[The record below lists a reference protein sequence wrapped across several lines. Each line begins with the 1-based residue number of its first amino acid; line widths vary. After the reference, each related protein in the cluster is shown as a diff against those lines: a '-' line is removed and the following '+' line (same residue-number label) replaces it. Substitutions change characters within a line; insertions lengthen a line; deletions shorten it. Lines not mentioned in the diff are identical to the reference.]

1 MSSNYF
7 KIDSSSGSGDKT
19 VTVTTLGKNTTAEK
33 RNGRVTVSSPT
44 TVAPTKTVELVQYYA
59 PRIQF
64 VGDPVYYPI
73 SAKGGTLTLNIDS
86 PYDFWFANVPSVVS
100 SINWDGIDWKSRNV
114 PAGQKSFTVTVLPTV
129 EPERLLYNIQIAFNL
144 FNGTVSIN
152 NPDGKYGFSASFAQN
167 PTTESFPI
175 TITTDTSLIS
185 KDGETRTITVECE
198 GRWLLTSNVGNIEFE
213 PVTGVGNQTVTVTY
227 PKNETYEIKDI
238 TITGQSGANRSTVN
252 LQQEA
257 SIMPYIRFV
266 PDTVNFNFDANEI
279 AYRVE
284 TNQGDYSVE
293 SNNDWI
299 TLVDGKVVV
308 EANAGDDRVGTV
320 TATAGDLTAEMKI
333 YQASAIQP
341 ITLTLI
347 PDVVDHE
354 GGVVVVEVD
363 CNGLWELQEVSGL
376 VLSKTSGGGYT
387 RLTATVPENE
397 TFDGKTFDII
407 GTSGS
412 YRDKKTISQ
421 KSATP
426 YINVEPNE
434 YEFGYEGGTT
444 TITVE
449 SNIDWEVTD
458 NE

>member
-1 MSSNYF
+1 MPSNYF
-7 KIDSSSGSGDKT
+7 KIDSSSGSGDKR
-19 VTVTTLGKNTTAEK
+19 VTVTTLGKNTSTEK
-33 RNGRVTVSSPT
+33 RNGLVTVSSPAS
-44 TVAPTKTVELVQYYA
+44 VALSRTVELVQYYA

-64 VGDPVYYPI
+64 VGDPVYYPV

-86 PYDFWFANVPSVVS
+86 PYDYWFVNTPSIVS
-100 SINWDGIDWKSRNV
+100 SIESDGTDWKTGTV
-114 PAGQKSFTVTVLPTV
+114 PAGQKTFTVTVDPTV
-129 EPERLLYNIQIAFNL
+129 EPERLLYNLQIAFNL

-152 NPDGKYGFSASFAQN
+152 NPDGKYGFTASFAQN
-167 PTTESFPI
+167 PTTESFPV
-175 TITTDTSLIS
+175 TITTDTSMVS
-185 KDGETRTITVECE
+185 KDGETRTITVECQ
-198 GRWLLTSNVGNIEFE
+198 GRWMLTSDVEGITFE

-238 TITGQSGANRSTVN
+238 TITGKSGTNRSVVT

-266 PDTVNFNFDANEI
+266 PDTVNFNFNANEI
-279 AYRVE
+279 AYRIE

-293 SNNDWI
+293 SNDDWI
-299 TLVDGKVVV
+299 TLADGKVVV
-308 EANAGDDRVGTV
+308 TANTGDDRVGTV

-363 CNGLWELQEVSGL
+363 CNGLWELQGASGL

-397 TFDGKTFDII
+397 TFEGKTFDII

-434 YEFGYEGGTT
+434 YEFGYEGGST